1 MRGSRPI
8 TTALTGGGLVI
19 AAMHLP
25 MLQVGAGLTILLVY
39 LGVILP
45 AVWSTS
51 PARRRDARR
60 VLRLL
65 ISLFRP
71 PHSP

>member
-71 PHSP
+71 PHST

>member
-1 MRGSRPI
+1 MRGRRPI
-8 TTALTGGGLVI
+8 TAALTGGGVVI
-19 AAMHLP
+19 AAIHLP
-25 MLQVGAGLTILLVY
+25 MLQIGAGLTILLVF

-65 ISLFRP
+65 ISLLRVP
-71 PHSP
+71 YSP

>member
-71 PHSP
+71 PYSP